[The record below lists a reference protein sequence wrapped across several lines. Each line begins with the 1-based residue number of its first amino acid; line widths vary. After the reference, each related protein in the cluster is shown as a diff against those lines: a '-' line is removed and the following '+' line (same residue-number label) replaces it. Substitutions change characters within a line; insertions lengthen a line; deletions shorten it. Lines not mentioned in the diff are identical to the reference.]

1 MASYSRENINALV
14 NDRIEKRI
22 GSSSVRLH
30 PLFNL
35 LAAQDP
41 STSPYAIL
49 GQPGM
54 RGVFGSMNMDP
65 IERENGIGSF
75 NRHFR
80 ITKFESEAASG
91 VSHGGATPVAT
102 TRADE
107 NIGTFETRYTHVMK
121 PVEMNK
127 HTLERMADAGN
138 AVGMANYVVSLTA
151 EPHERFVKSIHQ
163 RWWTDS
169 PTESEQ
175 NAKTWTKFL
184 GLQHT
189 LTEDNVYG
197 RVDRTVATGLDP
209 NVLDASADFNSP
221 SIALEMIRKIN
232 SGFTRVTAQTT
243 FDGLKHRSG
252 DGSGATCW
260 ITTPTL
266 WQELADQIE
275 SRYVIQQS
283 DMPKHGL
290 GGFKYDTI
298 YYNNTYIIS
307 DYLCPAGEMYGIN
320 PNTWL
325 LETDSR
331 HNMRFMG
338 PYSEAETVR
347 GGDYIE
353 WGQFTFQGRLTCRE
367 AFCNARVTNL
377 TA

>member
-1 MASYSRENINALV
+1 MAGYSRENINALV

-22 GSSSVRLH
+22 ESQTVRLH

-41 STSPYAIL
+41 STSPYAVL
-49 GQPGM
+49 GQPGQ

-65 IERENGIGSF
+65 IERENGVGSF

-91 VSHGGATPVAT
+91 VTHGGATPVAT

-107 NIGTFETRYTHVMK
+107 NIATFETRYTHVMK

-127 HTLERMADAGN
+127 HVLERMADAGN

-151 EPHERFVKSIHQ
+151 EPHERFIKSIHQ
-163 RWWTDS
+163 RWYTDS
-169 PTESEQ
+169 PTAAEQ

-184 GLQHT
+184 GLQHA
-189 LTEDNVYG
+189 LTANNTYG
-197 RVDRTVATGLDP
+197 RVDRSANTGLDP
-209 NVLDASADFNSP
+209 NAIDASAEFNSAAV
-221 SIALEMIRKIN
+221 ALEMIRKIN
-232 SGFTRVTAQTT
+232 SGFDQVASGS

-252 DGSGATCW
+252 DGGGATCW
-260 ITTPTL
+260 ITTPAL

-290 GGFKYDTI
+290 GGFKYDCI
-298 YYNNTYIIS
+298 YYQGVYIIS
-307 DYLCPAGEMYGIN
+307 DIECPSGEMYGLN
-320 PNTWL
+320 LDSWL

-331 HNMRFMG
+331 HNLRFMG
-338 PYSEAETVR
+338 PYSESETVR

-353 WGQFTFQGRLTCRE
+353 WGQFTFQGRLTCRKP
-367 AFCNARVTNL
+367 FCNARVYNL